1 MSFEFAEEINNK
13 KGIEKKDDIN
23 YNISHTHSDM
33 MLVVDNGSH
42 RSNTLRFKKETNKEI

>member
-23 YNISHTHSDM
+23 YNIGHTHSGHDVGCR
-33 MLVVDNGSH
+33 LRLYYFSH
-42 RSNTLRFKKETNKEI
+42 AQI